1 MSTPQKSSNVENALL
16 AGQEQQSVNDYI
28 SDYFRKVRSGN
39 LGSLPI
45 VFGLIFIAIIFQSQN
60 SNFLTPR
67 NMVGLIQQ
75 MAPYAAIGYGI
86 VFVLL
91 LGEIDLSV
99 GYVSAVGGIA
109 MVLLIR
115 DSDMVWYLAIF
126 GALCATTIIGLFQ
139 GFLITFFQV
148 PSLVVTLAGFLVW
161 SGAVL
166 IMIGGAGTVIV
177 QDRTVLD
184 IASAF
189 LPEIWGW
196 ILGVG
201 FVALYAA
208 GQYRQM
214 IVRTA
219 QGLPAKPMP
228 IFIGQTALL
237 LGIIVAVVLIAN
249 QDRGVP
255 FVGVLLLVMMAILT
269 YIAENTRF
277 GRYVYAVGG
286 NEEAARRAGIRV
298 NQIKIIV
305 FGIAGLM
312 AGVGGIILA
321 SRLRSVATGAGG
333 GNLLLNVIAAAVI
346 GGTSLFGGAG
356 KVSSAILGA
365 LVIAGIE
372 NGMGLLNLSSGE
384 KFIITGIVLLIAV
397 VVDSFSRRSQKR
409 SGLA

>member
-1 MSTPQKSSNVENALL
+1 MSTTTKPKNTENALL
-16 AGQEQQSVNDYI
+16 AGQEQQSVSDYVQ
-28 SDYFRKVRSGN
+28 DYFRKVRSGN
-39 LGSLPI
+39 LGALPI
-45 VFGLIFIAIIFQSQN
+45 VFGLIFIAIVFQSQN
-60 SNFLTPR
+60 SNFLTAR
-67 NMVGLIQQ
+67 NMVNLIAQ
-75 MAPYAAIGYGI
+75 MSPYATIGYGI

-109 MVLLIR
+109 MVLLIK
-115 DSDMVWYLAIF
+115 DSGTVWYMAIF
-126 GALCATTIIGLFQ
+126 GALFATTAIGLLQ

-177 QDRTVLD
+177 QDRTIQN
-184 IASAF
+184 IANAF
-189 LPEIWGW
+189 LPKAWGW
-196 ILGVG
+196 ILGLG
-201 FVALYAA
+201 YVAFYAI

-214 IVRTA
+214 IVRKA
-219 QGLPAKPMP
+219 QGLNAKPMP
-228 IFIGQTALL
+228 IFLGQTVVLAA
-237 LGIIVAVVLIAN
+237 IIVFVVAIAN

-269 YIAENTRF
+269 YIAENTQF

-298 NQIKIIV
+298 NQIKILV
-305 FGIAGLM
+305 FGISGLM

-346 GGTSLFGGAG
+346 GGTSLFGGSG

-372 NGMGLLNLSSGE
+372 NGMGLLNLSSGQ

-397 VVDSFSRRSQKR
+397 IVDSFSRRSQKR